1 MKKIICNVLLLF
13 VFNTIQSQETQFTKP
28 DYQAIEKAVKNP
40 NSPFFYSILQQKF
53 NNADSTMTQE
63 ERRHLYYGY
72 TSQKQYNP
80 YAIDEGSEKLSEVL
94 AKKELGAKEF
104 DQIITFGNEILAKN
118 PFNLRVMNYQL
129 FAYEKKNDTLN
140 FIKKVTQLRILV
152 DAILS
157 TGKGTTAENA
167 IYVIDVS
174 HEYDI
179 LNILGFEYGGS
190 QSLRGENDYL
200 TLAPNQYN
208 VEGLYFDVS
217 ASKNQ
222 LMNLLKDDSFEKDDL
237 IGTWKI
243 VDFKHTFDNEKEAKF
258 FEKLFVNAIIKF
270 NSNQS
275 FEFINNQK
283 EKEILE
289 FTKGFQN
296 QKWKY
301 DSKKREIKVG
311 SAKDDYTIIGFTVE
325 KIGSKIIFI
334 MEDNGLHVELNVEKQ

>member
-1 MKKIICNVLLLF
+1 MKKIICNLLLLF
-13 VFNTIQSQETQFTKP
+13 VFNTIQSQEVKLTKP
-28 DYQAIEKAVKNP
+28 DYPTIEKAVKDSD
-40 NSPFFYSILQQKF
+40 SPFFYSKLQQKF
-53 NNADSTMTQE
+53 NDADSTMTVE

-72 TSQKQYNP
+72 TSQEQYNP
-80 YAIDEGSEKLSEVL
+80 YATDESSEKLSEVL
-94 AKKELGAKEF
+94 SKEELGAKEF
-104 DQIITFGNEILAKN
+104 DQIIILGNEILKKN

-140 FIKKVTQLRILV
+140 FVKKVTQLRMIV

-157 TGKGTTAENA
+157 TGKGVTADNA

-179 LNILGFEYGGS
+179 LNLLGFEYGGK
-190 QSLRGENDYL
+190 QQLIDQNDYL

-208 VEGLYFDVS
+208 VAGLFFDVS
-217 ASKNQ
+217 ASLNS
-222 LMNLLKDDSFEKDDL
+222 MRNLLEDNSFEKDDL

-243 VDFKHTFDNEKEAKF
+243 VDFKHTFDDENQAKF
-258 FEKLFVNAIIKF
+258 IEKLFVNAIIKF

-275 FEFINNQK
+275 FEFINNRK

-301 DSKKREIKVG
+301 DPKKREIKVG
-311 SAKDDYTIIGFTVE
+311 TAKDDYTIIGFMVE

-334 MEDNGLHVELNVEKQ
+334 MEDDGLHVELIVEKQ